1 MSSSNCKSKMPHALL
16 IPIPAQGHI
25 NPMMHLAWKLIS
37 DGFLITFLNTE
48 ASHERMIKAK
58 KNKDMHH
65 NSERIRMISVPGGL
79 PTEVVRAENQ
89 DHGASAFF
97 ADVENTLGP
106 SVIDKLIREINEKD
120 EDQKVTC
127 IIADVWTCFGLHT
140 VAELHHISLAALH
153 TSLVSTFAI
162 RFFCPKL
169 VSLGLLPSDGIPKE
183 DTIQK
188 YLPSMPP
195 LRSAHLPW
203 LYGGEYMFR
212 HGIRMGKESA
222 KIKWILFNT
231 FYELEP
237 GVADDLSKEVGVYP
251 IGPLISPEF
260 LDDDRTISTMATPSF
275 WEDDME
281 CLEWL
286 EKQDKQSVVY
296 VAFGSV
302 AIWNNRQVEEIA
314 LGLEATQRPFLWVVR
329 SDGMN
334 GVGTVLP
341 AGFLD
346 RVRDRGFIVSW
357 APQLEVLSHPSIACF
372 VSHCGW
378 NSVQES
384 IAMGVPML
392 CWPYFA
398 DQFLNSTYVVD
409 VWKVGLRLEANNDGL
424 VEKEEIR
431 EVIERLVATKEGRL
445 IREEM
450 KKWSST
456 AKNTVKEGGSSST
469 HYKLFVNAMMK

>member
-1 MSSSNCKSKMPHALL
+1 MPHALL

-79 PTEVVRAENQ
+79 TTEVVRAENQ
-89 DHGASAFF
+89 DHGASVFF

-120 EDQKVTC
+120 EEQKITC
-127 IIADVWTCFGLHT
+127 IIADVWTCFGLHK

-183 DTIQK
+183 DAIQK

-195 LRSAHLPW
+195 LHSAHLPW
-203 LYGGEYMFR
+203 LYGGEYLFQ
-212 HGIRMGKESA
+212 HGIRMGKEMA
-222 KIKWILFNT
+222 NIEWILFST

-260 LDDDRTISTMATPSF
+260 LDGDRNMSTMATPSF
-275 WEDDME
+275 WENDME

-286 EKQDKQSVVY
+286 ENQSERSVIY
-296 VAFGSV
+296 VSFGSV
-302 AIWNNRQVEEIA
+302 AMLNNRQVEELA

-329 SDGMN
+329 SDLTDGA
-334 GVGTVLP
+334 TAVLP

-346 RVRDRGFIVSW
+346 RVRDRGCIVSW
-357 APQLEVLSHPSIACF
+357 APQLGVLSHPSIACF
-372 VSHCGW
+372 VTHCGW

-384 IAMGVPML
+384 ITMGVPML

-398 DQFLNSTYVVD
+398 DQFIKSTYVVH
-409 VWKVGLRLEANNDGL
+409 VWKVGLPLKANNDGL
-424 VEKEEIR
+424 IEKEEFR
-431 EVIERLVATKEGRL
+431 RAIERLVATEEGMT
-445 IREEM
+445 IREET
-450 KKWSST
+450 KKWNGI
-456 AKNTVKEGGSSST
+456 AKNTVKEE
-469 HYKLFVNAMMK
+469 HPLVWKK